1 MIDFKYAAAAKD
13 DANISSCTT
22 ASTLMLSPESYGTEP
37 KKQTMQSNKRTYI
50 VGKVSQE
57 LQ

>member
-1 MIDFKYAAAAKD
+1 VIDFKYAAAAKA
-13 DANISSCTT
+13 DANISSGTT
-22 ASTLMLSPESYGTEP
+22 ASTLMLSSESYGTEP
-37 KKQTMQSNKRTYI
+37 KKQTMQSKKHTYI

>member
-22 ASTLMLSPESYGTEP
+22 AGTLMLLPESYGTEL
-37 KKQTMQSNKRTYI
+37 KKQTMQSKKHTYI